1 MTYQPP
7 RLHADYNTA
16 AERARVALQDAEI
29 AEINARQS
37 IGAIREKH
45 LAVAA
50 AARAY
55 AATQTKGA

>member
-29 AEINARQS
+29 SEILARMS
-37 IGAIREKH
+37 IDAIREKH
-45 LAVAA
+45 LAVAR

-55 AATQTKGA
+55 AAAQTKEA